1 MRARAVFAP
10 VFALACALG
19 AIGWSTDARAYQGYP
34 DVVDQWLGADGGL
47 IQAIDKPMG
56 CQLCHVSPEGATVE
70 LKPFPNLLV
79 ASYGLTKTAE
89 QDTELMGALAG
100 LKAANPML
108 YSDMQRGIDPNT
120 DPALTA
126 QELPQPEYGC
136 SAGTVDRRDGPSW
149 VGLLAILPLA
159 GALRRSR
166 RLSRPA

>member
-1 MRARAVFAP
+1 MNARALLAP
-10 VFALACALG
+10 VCAVACVLG
-19 AIGWSTDARAYQGYP
+19 AIAWSADARAYPGYP

-56 CQLCHVSPEGATVE
+56 CQLCHVSDQGDTVE
-70 LKPFPNLLV
+70 LKAFPNLLV

-89 QDTELMGALAG
+89 QDAELMGALAG

-120 DPALTA
+120 DPALTSQA
-126 QELPQPEYGC
+126 LPQPEYGC
-136 SAGTVDRRDGPSW
+136 SAGTADRRDGPSW
-149 VGLLAILPLA
+149 VALLAFLPLA

-166 RLSRPA
+166 RLSRRA